1 MPQIP
6 LILQVVDAYGTPA
19 ISYPAWE
26 ADDVIATIARRAVE
40 RGMEVRI
47 VTSDKDCR
55 QLIGPHVQLYNIRKN
70 TYFDAEALKK
80 DWGVRPDQ
88 VVDFQALVGDSVDN
102 VPGVPLIGPKKASA
116 LIEQFGTLENILAN
130 ADKAAGGPKL
140 KENLKNFADQARV
153 SRVLVELNANLPIE
167 IDWEAARVNEP
178 DRPRL
183 LSLFTELGFGR
194 FAADMR
200 AQPLIADKRPERNP
214 VRESASDAATLFD
227 EAEEAEEATEEMATG
242 GDGRGEPS
250 VPPAPSTASP
260 DPAPLDPSTRRVY
273 ELIDTDEKLERVR
286 DRTRPGQE
294 IHRRPRDDRPRCGER
309 GDCRLGL

>member
-1 MPQIP
+1 MNELVYVIDTYSLMFQVFHAIAEMTGPSGQPTNAVFGFTRDLQLVRTQKKATHVICAVDSSGPGTRNDTYAEYKANRSEIPVDLTPQIP
-6 LILQVVDAYGTPA
+6 YILQVVEAYGTPA

-26 ADDVIATIARRAVE
+26 ADDVIATIARQAVE

-80 DWGVRPDQ
+80 DWGIRPEQ

-140 KENLKNFADQARV
+140 KENLKNFAEQARI
-153 SRVLVELNANLPIE
+153 SRVLVELNQNLPLE
-167 IDWEAARVNEP
+167 IDWEAARVKEP

-183 LSLFTELGFGR
+183 LALFTELGFGR
-194 FAADMR
+194 FAAEMR
-200 AQPLIADKRPERNP
+200 AQPLTSEKPHQK
-214 VRESASDAATLFD
+214 
-227 EAEEAEEATEEMATG
+227 TEKHVQK
-242 GDGRGEPS
+242 S
-250 VPPAPSTASP
+250 
-260 DPAPLDPSTRRVY
+260 L
-273 ELIDTDEKLERVR
+273 
-286 DRTRPGQE
+286 
-294 IHRRPRDDRPRCGER
+294 
-309 GDCRLGL
+309 